1 MFNPHI
7 QYYSCLGDYLPQI
20 IEAHAKKDLVL
31 FNNLAIASTRSINFR
46 DGAVM
51 NRWLDTLSNN
61 HMENYNSIDLY
72 DIKCL
77 EDEDHNLHSIREL
90 YMSEA
95 REVEL
100 HDAGEE
106 I

>member
-1 MFNPHI
+1 
-7 QYYSCLGDYLPQI
+7 
-20 IEAHAKKDLVL
+20 
-31 FNNLAIASTRSINFR
+31 
-46 DGAVM
+46 M
-51 NRWLDTLSNN
+51 NRWLDTLSNY
-61 HMENYNSIDLY
+61 HTDNYSSIDLY

-90 YMSEA
+90 YMNEA

-106 I
+106 L